1 MERTWISDTVEQV
14 GQEVR
19 LNGWVNVRR
28 DMGKL
33 IFIDLRDK
41 TGMTQVV
48 FLPNHKEMLEIAKEL
63 RPEFVVEVRGK
74 VNARPEKQI
83 NPDSPTGT
91 IEIEAL
97 ELKILNQAKTTP
109 FEIDKDTSKVDADL
123 RSQYRYLDLR
133 TERMKKNIELRHKVI
148 HFLRNSLTD
157 QGFTE
162 VQTPIL
168 SKSTPEG
175 ARDYLVPSRIHQG
188 KFFALPQSPQQYKQ
202 LLMVAGLERYFQIA
216 PCFRDEN
223 ARSDRSPGEFY
234 QLDLEMSFV
243 TQEDILQLTEKL
255 FTDLVKAVAPKKK
268 ITESP
273 WPRLTY
279 QEAMEKYGADKF
291 DLRKDPEDKD
301 ELAFAWVVE
310 WPLFVQQ
317 TEDDFFHGA
326 GQGWAPAH
334 HMFTAPREE
343 DIPLLDSDPGKVI
356 SLQHDLVLNGVEV
369 GGGSIRIHNPKI
381 QSKVFDLIGFSAE
394 QKEQFAHL
402 LEAFEYGVPPHG
414 GIAPGL
420 DRFIRILAGEDA
432 IREVTAFPLT
442 NDVRDPM
449 MGSPS
454 TVATEQLD
462 ELGLEIKKKKD

>member
-1 MERTWISDTVEQV
+1 MERTWIIDTVDNV
-14 GQEVR
+14 DNEVR
-19 LNGWVNVRR
+19 LNGWVHVRR

-41 TGMTQVV
+41 TGMAQVV
-48 FLPNHKEMLEIAKEL
+48 FLPNHKEVLEEAKKL
-63 RPEFVVEVRGK
+63 RPEFVVEIVGK
-74 VNARPEKQI
+74 VNARPEKQV
-83 NPDSPTGT
+83 NAESPTGT
-91 IEIEAL
+91 VEIEAL
-97 ELKILNQAKTTP
+97 ELTILNQAKTPP
-109 FEIDKDTSKVDADL
+109 FEIEKDTSKVDEDL
-123 RSQYRYLDLR
+123 RAQYRYLDLR
-133 TERMKKNIELRHKVI
+133 TERMKQNIELRHQVI
-148 HFLRNSLTD
+148 HYLRNAFTD

-223 ARSDRSPGEFY
+223 ARADRSPGEFY
-234 QLDLEMSFV
+234 QLDVEMSFV
-243 TQEDILQLTEKL
+243 TQDDILQLIETVFTEMIQTL
-255 FTDLVKAVAPKKK
+255 LPEKK

-279 QEAMEKYGADKF
+279 EQAMKQHNADKF
-291 DLRKDPEDKD
+291 DLRKDPKD
-301 ELAFAWVVE
+301 NNELAFAWVVDF
-310 WPLFVQQ
+310 PLFMEQ
-317 TEDDFFHGA
+317 TEEDFFHGA
-326 GQGWAPAH
+326 GQQWAPSH
-334 HMFTAPREE
+334 HMFTAPKEE
-343 DIPLLDSDPGKVI
+343 DIPLLDSDPGKVR
-356 SLQHDLVLNGVEV
+356 SYQHDLVLNGVEV
-369 GGGSIRIHNPKI
+369 GGGSIRIHDPKI
-381 QSKVFDLIGFSAE
+381 QEKVFDLIGFSKE

-420 DRFIRILAGEDA
+420 DRLIRIFAGEEA
-432 IREVTAFPLT
+432 IREITAFPLT

-449 MGSPS
+449 MESPS
-454 TVATEQLD
+454 TVSQEQLD
-462 ELGLEIKKKKD
+462 ELGLSLNKKKD